1 MAIFQTKKIQSFIVF
16 IIVLAA
22 ILWIFQD
29 NILSISV
36 FKKTTEVSELSEEQ
50 IKDTPYLEKID
61 NFIIKEYSSDQVLL
75 HTIEADVYK
84 SFKDSPVQLEIV
96 TVTTFDE
103 KQNETLTLTSD
114 RAVIFKSGSIHFIG
128 EVEIKTLSGISHEID
143 TELLV
148 VKGDEIKSNR
158 DVFYLG
164 KSAKIK
170 AQGLDMNTKSDLVN
184 LNGDVEILQ
193 DSGAT
198 LTTKNLLISH
208 GSGEK
213 RYESKEKTVYK
224 SNENIVNA
232 DRGVDINMKTEQTK
246 LLGDVTV
253 VNGFGSSLTSYDL
266 IIDQSNDGEIFKSNS
281 PTRFQSN
288 TVDIKAKKMHYD
300 AIAKKLKLTDEVK
313 ATYE

>member
-29 NILSISV
+29 NILNISV

-164 KSAKIK
+164 ENAKIK

-184 LNGDVEILQ
+184 LNGEVEILQ

-213 RYESKEKTVYK
+213 RYESNEKTIYK

-253 VNGFGSSLTSYDL
+253 INGFGSSLTSYDL

>member
-29 NILSISV
+29 NILNISV
-36 FKKTTEVSELSEEQ
+36 FKKTTEISELSEEQ

-148 VKGDEIKSNR
+148 VKGDQIKSNR

-164 KSAKIK
+164 ENAKIK

>member
-1 MAIFQTKKIQSFIVF
+1 MAIFQTKKIQSFIGF

-29 NILSISV
+29 NILNISV

-164 KSAKIK
+164 ESAKIK

-184 LNGDVEILQ
+184 LNGEVEILQ
-193 DSGAT
+193 DKGAT

-246 LLGDVTV
+246 LLGDVAV

-288 TVDIKAKKMHYD
+288 TVDIKAKKIHYD

>member
-29 NILSISV
+29 NILNISV
-36 FKKTTEVSELSEEQ
+36 FKKTTEVSELSDEQ

-148 VKGDEIKSNR
+148 VKGDQIKSNR

-164 KSAKIK
+164 ESAKIK

-232 DRGVDINMKTEQTK
+232 DSGVDINMKTEQTK

-300 AIAKKLKLTDEVK
+300 AITKKLKLTDEVK

>member
-29 NILSISV
+29 NILNISV
-36 FKKTTEVSELSEEQ
+36 FKKTTEVSELSDEQ

-148 VKGDEIKSNR
+148 VKGDQIKSNR

-164 KSAKIK
+164 ENAKIK

-184 LNGDVEILQ
+184 LNGEVEILQ

-300 AIAKKLKLTDEVK
+300 AIAKKLKLMDEVK

>member
-29 NILSISV
+29 NILNISV
-36 FKKTTEVSELSEEQ
+36 FKRTTEVSELSEEQ

-61 NFIIKEYSSDQVLL
+61 NFIIKEYSNDQVLL

-148 VKGDEIKSNR
+148 VKGDQIKSNR

-164 KSAKIK
+164 ESAKIK

-232 DRGVDINMKTEQTK
+232 DSGVDINMKTEQTK

-300 AIAKKLKLTDEVK
+300 AITKKLKLTDEVK

>member
-29 NILSISV
+29 NILNISV

-148 VKGDEIKSNR
+148 VKGDQIKSNR

-164 KSAKIK
+164 ENAKIK

-208 GSGEK
+208 GSGKK
-213 RYESKEKTVYK
+213 RYESNEKTIYK

>member
-29 NILSISV
+29 NILNISV
-36 FKKTTEVSELSEEQ
+36 FKKTTEVSELSDEQ

-103 KQNETLTLTSD
+103 KQNESLTLTSD

-148 VKGDEIKSNR
+148 VKGDQIKSNR

-164 KSAKIK
+164 ENAKIK

-213 RYESKEKTVYK
+213 RYESNEKTIYK

-246 LLGDVTV
+246 LLGDVAV

-300 AIAKKLKLTDEVK
+300 AITKKLKLTDEVK

>member
-29 NILSISV
+29 NILNISV

-164 KSAKIK
+164 ERTKIK

-184 LNGDVEILQ
+184 LNGEVEILQ

-198 LTTKNLLISH
+198 LATKNLLISH

>member
-29 NILSISV
+29 NILNISV

-103 KQNETLTLTSD
+103 KQNESLTLTSN

-148 VKGDEIKSNR
+148 VKGDQIKSNR

-164 KSAKIK
+164 ENAKIK

-213 RYESKEKTVYK
+213 KYESNEKTIYK